1 MNKYIILMSVSNDSN
16 IDSNYKLQFE
26 NVMIKP
32 CLSNI
37 SSRSKVNL
45 ERTFTFKNN
54 IESLN
59 KRELTWTGIPIIS
72 ANMDTTGTFKVYK
85 VLSHH
90 KILTA
95 MNKFY
100 TLTDYQKC
108 GLQLDPD
115 YFMVSTGITDANY
128 ANLNEILNQVYCKW
142 ICIDVA
148 NGYTKS
154 FINFCIKIREKYPDK
169 IIVAGNVCTVEA
181 VDMLL
186 YMADV
191 DIVKIGIGPGLA
203 CLTRMKTGIGIPQF
217 SAIVDCKK
225 NYIISDGGIKSPG
238 DMAKAFCA
246 GADFVMIGS
255 EFAGHDENPGEIIEE
270 NNQKYKIFYGMSSK
284 YAMEKHNGKMETYK
298 TSEGAVLKIKYKGAL
313 ENTVLDYLGGLR
325 SCCTYINA
333 HTIEEMP
340 KNAKFVKVL

>member
-32 CLSNI
+32 CLSDI

-59 KRELTWTGIPIIS
+59 KREISWTGIPIIS
-72 ANMDTTGTFKVYK
+72 ANMDTTGTFEVYN
-85 VLSHH
+85 VLSQY
-90 KILTA
+90 KMLTA

-100 TLTDYQKC
+100 TLTDYQNC
-108 GLQLDPD
+108 GLQLNPD

-128 ANLNEILNQVYCKW
+128 ANLNEILDKIECKW

-154 FINFCIKIREKYPDK
+154 FINFCIKIREKYPNK

-181 VDMLL
+181 VDILL
-186 YMADV
+186 YTADV

-217 SAIVDCKK
+217 SAIIDCKK

-238 DMAKAFCA
+238 DMAKAFCG
-246 GADFVMIGS
+246 GADFVMVGS

-270 NNQKYKIFYGMSSK
+270 NYQKYKIFYGMSSK
-284 YAMEKHNGKMETYK
+284 HAMEKHNGKMETYK

>member
-1 MNKYIILMSVSNDSN
+1 MSGYIETE
-16 IDSNYKLQFE
+16 YKLQFE

-32 CLSNI
+32 CLSDI
-37 SSRSKVNL
+37 SSRSNVNL

-54 IESLN
+54 FESLN
-59 KRELTWTGIPIIS
+59 KREITWKGIPIIS
-72 ANMDTTGTFKVYK
+72 ANMDTTGTFEVYK
-85 VLSHH
+85 VLSQY

-100 TLTDYQKC
+100 TLTDYQNC

-128 ANLNEILNQVYCKW
+128 ANLNEILDQISCKW

-154 FINFCIKIREKYPDK
+154 FINFCIKIREKYPNK

-181 VDMLL
+181 VDILL
-186 YMADV
+186 YTADV

-238 DMAKAFCA
+238 DMAKAFCG
-246 GADFVMIGS
+246 GADFVMVGS

-284 YAMEKHNGKMETYK
+284 HAMEKHNGKMETYK

>member
-1 MNKYIILMSVSNDSN
+1 
-16 IDSNYKLQFE
+16 
-26 NVMIKP
+26 MIKP
-32 CLSNI
+32 CLSDI
-37 SSRSKVNL
+37 SSRSNVNL

-54 IESLN
+54 FESLN
-59 KRELTWTGIPIIS
+59 KREITWKGIPIIS
-72 ANMDTTGTFKVYK
+72 ANMDTTGTFEVYK
-85 VLSHH
+85 VLSQY

-100 TLTDYQKC
+100 TLTDYQNC

-128 ANLNEILNQVYCKW
+128 ANLNEILDQISCKW

-154 FINFCIKIREKYPDK
+154 FINFCIKIREKYPNK
-169 IIVAGNVCTVEA
+169 IIVAGNVCTGEA
-181 VDMLL
+181 VDILL
-186 YMADV
+186 YTADV

-238 DMAKAFCA
+238 DMAKAFCG
-246 GADFVMIGS
+246 GADFVMVGS

-284 YAMEKHNGKMETYK
+284 HAMEKHNGKMETYK

>member
-1 MNKYIILMSVSNDSN
+1 MNKYILLMSVY
-16 IDSNYKLQFE
+16 IETEYKLQFE

-32 CLSNI
+32 CLSDI
-37 SSRSKVNL
+37 SSRSNVNL

-59 KRELTWTGIPIIS
+59 KREINWTGIPIIS
-72 ANMDTTGTFKVYK
+72 ANMDTTGTFEVYK
-85 VLSHH
+85 VLSQY

-100 TLTDYQKC
+100 TLTDYQNC

-128 ANLNEILNQVYCKW
+128 ANLNEILDQIECKW

-154 FINFCIKIREKYPDK
+154 FVNFCIKIREKYPNK

-181 VDMLL
+181 VDILL
-186 YMADV
+186 YTADV

-238 DMAKAFCA
+238 DMAKAFCG
-246 GADFVMIGS
+246 GADFVMVGS
-255 EFAGHDENPGEIIEE
+255 ELCKECTIC
-270 NNQKYKIFYGMSSK
+270 
-284 YAMEKHNGKMETYK
+284 
-298 TSEGAVLKIKYKGAL
+298 LWW
-313 ENTVLDYLGGLR
+313 YLSLP
-325 SCCTYINA
+325 NLA
-333 HTIEEMP
+333 
-340 KNAKFVKVL
+340 

>member
-1 MNKYIILMSVSNDSN
+1 MNKYILLMSVSIETD
-16 IDSNYKLQFE
+16 YKLQFE

-32 CLSNI
+32 CLSDI
-37 SSRSKVNL
+37 SSRSNVNL
-45 ERTFTFKNN
+45 ERTFIFKNN

-59 KRELTWTGIPIIS
+59 KREISWIGIPIIS
-72 ANMDTTGTFKVYK
+72 ANMDTTGTFEVYK
-85 VLSHH
+85 VLSQH

-100 TLTDYQKC
+100 TLTDYQNC

-128 ANLNEILNQVYCKW
+128 ANLNEILDQVSCKW

-154 FINFCIKIREKYPDK
+154 FVNFCIKIREKYPNK

-181 VDMLL
+181 VDILL
-186 YMADV
+186 YTADV

-203 CLTRMKTGIGIPQF
+203 CLTRMKTGVGIPQF

-246 GADFVMIGS
+246 GADFVMVGS

-270 NNQKYKIFYGMSSK
+270 NDQKYKIFYGMSSK
-284 YAMEKHNGKMETYK
+284 HAMEKHNGKMETYK

>member
-32 CLSNI
+32 CLSDI
-37 SSRSKVNL
+37 LSRSKVNL

-59 KRELTWTGIPIIS
+59 KREISWTGIPIIS
-72 ANMDTTGTFKVYK
+72 ANMDTTGTFEVYN
-85 VLSHH
+85 VLSQY
-90 KILTA
+90 KMLTA

-100 TLTDYQKC
+100 TLTDYQSC

-128 ANLNEILNQVYCKW
+128 ANLNEILDKIECKW

-154 FINFCIKIREKYPDK
+154 FINFCIKIREKYPNK

-181 VDMLL
+181 VDILL
-186 YMADV
+186 YTADV

-203 CLTRMKTGIGIPQF
+203 CLTRMKTGVGIPQF
-217 SAIVDCKK
+217 SAIIDCKK

-238 DMAKAFCA
+238 DMAKAFCG
-246 GADFVMIGS
+246 GADFVMVGS

-270 NNQKYKIFYGMSSK
+270 NDQKYKIFYGMSSK
-284 YAMEKHNGKMETYK
+284 HAMEKHNGKMETYK

-313 ENTVLDYLGGLR
+313 KNTVLDYLGGLR

>member
-1 MNKYIILMSVSNDSN
+1 MSGYIETE
-16 IDSNYKLQFE
+16 YKLQFE

-32 CLSNI
+32 CLSDI
-37 SSRSKVNL
+37 SSRSNVNL

-54 IESLN
+54 FESLN
-59 KRELTWTGIPIIS
+59 KREITWTGIPIIS
-72 ANMDTTGTFKVYK
+72 ANMDTTGTFEVYK
-85 VLSHH
+85 VLSQY

-100 TLTDYQKC
+100 TLTDYQNC

-128 ANLNEILNQVYCKW
+128 ANLNEILDQISCKW

-154 FINFCIKIREKYPDK
+154 FINFCIKIREKYPNK

-181 VDMLL
+181 VDILL
-186 YMADV
+186 YTADV

-238 DMAKAFCA
+238 DMAKAFCG
-246 GADFVMIGS
+246 GADFVMVGS

-284 YAMEKHNGKMETYK
+284 HAMEKHNGKMETYK

>member
-1 MNKYIILMSVSNDSN
+1 MNKYILLMSVY
-16 IDSNYKLQFE
+16 IETEYKLQFE

-32 CLSNI
+32 CLSDI
-37 SSRSKVNL
+37 SSRSNVNL

-59 KRELTWTGIPIIS
+59 KREINWTGIPIIS
-72 ANMDTTGTFKVYK
+72 ANMDTTGTFEVYK
-85 VLSHH
+85 VLSQY

-100 TLTDYQKC
+100 TLTDYQNC

-128 ANLNEILNQVYCKW
+128 ANLNEILDQIECKW

-154 FINFCIKIREKYPDK
+154 FVNFCIKIREKYPNK

-181 VDMLL
+181 VDILL
-186 YMADV
+186 YTADV

-238 DMAKAFCA
+238 DMAKAFCG
-246 GADFVMIGS
+246 GADFVMVGS

-284 YAMEKHNGKMETYK
+284 HAMEKHNGKMETYK